1 MVEVRPAS
9 PLFDEAIQ
17 LSKLD
22 KPYRALEL
30 RHSIVEA

>member
-1 MVEVRPAS
+1 MIEVRPAS
-9 PLFDEAIQ
+9 PLLDEGIQ

-22 KPYRALEL
+22 KPNRALEL